1 MNQIEWITPVTLES
15 KIVRIEPLSVGHAAE
30 LCDAAVSAE
39 TFRYFSRIPT
49 PWNEHG
55 FAEYIKFLLGPA
67 LTVPFC
73 VIDRRTGRPIGMT
86 TYLSI
91 APANRSL
98 EIGWTWLSPSA
109 RGTRINPMMK
119 RLMLEHAFQK
129 KGAIRVQLRTDF
141 RNKQSRAAIL
151 KLGAV
156 EEGVHRQ
163 DMLMHDGHWRDSV
176 FFSILEEEWPHVR
189 AGLDARLAE
198 TR

>member
-15 KIVRIEPLSVGHAAE
+15 NIVRLEPLSIDYAAE
-30 LCDAAVSAE
+30 LCNAAVSAE
-39 TFRYFSRIPT
+39 TFRYFSRVPT
-49 PWNEHG
+49 PWNERG
-55 FAEYIKFLLGPA
+55 FAEYIEFLLGPA

-73 VIDRRTGRPIGMT
+73 VIDRRSDCPIGMT

-98 EIGWTWLSPSA
+98 EIGWTWLGPSA
-109 RGTRINPMMK
+109 RGTRINPAMK
-119 RLMLEHAFQK
+119 RLMLEHAFQE

-156 EEGVHRQ
+156 EEGIHRQ
-163 DMLMHDGHWRDSV
+163 DMLMHDGHRRDSV
-176 FFSILEEEWPHVR
+176 FYSILEEEWPHIR